1 VWWHPY
7 YQLARLA
14 SAIDSSPLPFTLK
27 DLDSRGGVLFN
38 TPVSFAGQSM
48 SDLDKYG
55 HPPYS
60 FKSLAKDNTEPL
72 RNYGH
77 ANPSRKQQFESYVI
91 KRGSC

>member
-1 VWWHPY
+1 MWWHPY
-7 YQLARLA
+7 TQLARLA
-14 SAIDSSPLPFTLK
+14 SAIDSSAVHSQGFGFQG
-27 DLDSRGGVLFN
+27 RGLFN

-60 FKSLAKDNTEPL
+60 FKSLAKDDTEPL
-72 RNYGH
+72 RNYGY
-77 ANPSRKQQFESYVI
+77 ASLSRKQQFESYVI

>member
-1 VWWHPY
+1 
-7 YQLARLA
+7 
-14 SAIDSSPLPFTLK
+14 
-27 DLDSRGGVLFN
+27 
-38 TPVSFAGQSM
+38 M

-55 HPPYS
+55 HPPNS
-60 FKSLAKDNTEPL
+60 FKSLAKDNTTEPL